1 MDIQLE
7 SVFTLSYKKGESVR
21 GFSYVSHELIYF
33 YSGRGK
39 IYINDIP
46 YHYQPN
52 SVLLT
57 QSKDV
62 KDYDADCYSEYT
74 CIRFKSLKYIQK
86 FRSGLYVLKDQS
98 VYQLFKSIKREYA
111 EKKISY
117 HELCN
122 MKTAEILV
130 ELLRN
135 SLQCEKDSDIYKL
148 IKEIDSTMLF
158 QKRIADIAEELN
170 YNPDYLRQK
179 LKKIAGVSLKAYIM
193 QQRIQNACKLL
204 EQENYSCT
212 EIAQLCGFSSSS
224 QFSRI
229 FKEKMGYT
237 PKSYKL

>member
-1 MDIQLE
+1 M
-7 SVFTLSYKKGESVR
+7 
-21 GFSYVSHELIYF
+21 
-33 YSGRGK
+33 
-39 IYINDIP
+39 
-46 YHYQPN
+46 
-52 SVLLT
+52 LLT

-135 SLQCEKDSDIYKL
+135 SLQCEKTATFI
-148 IKEIDSTMLF
+148 
-158 QKRIADIAEELN
+158 N
-170 YNPDYLRQK
+170 
-179 LKKIAGVSLKAYIM
+179 
-193 QQRIQNACKLL
+193 
-204 EQENYSCT
+204 
-212 EIAQLCGFSSSS
+212 
-224 QFSRI
+224 
-229 FKEKMGYT
+229 
-237 PKSYKL
+237 

>member
-122 MKTAEILV
+122 MKTAENTCGSY
-130 ELLRN
+130 LRN
-135 SLQCEKDSDIYKL
+135 SFTVRKKDSDIYK
-148 IKEIDSTMLF
+148 INKRKIDSTMLF
-158 QKRIADIAEELN
+158 SENVLRDIAEEL
-170 YNPDYLRQK
+170 K
-179 LKKIAGVSLKAYIM
+179 L
-193 QQRIQNACKLL
+193 
-204 EQENYSCT
+204 
-212 EIAQLCGFSSSS
+212 
-224 QFSRI
+224 
-229 FKEKMGYT
+229 
-237 PKSYKL
+237 

>member
-1 MDIQLE
+1 MFRRKFCFFL
-7 SVFTLSYKKGESVR
+7 YKSEVILWIFNWNRFSLFHIRKGKASGV
-21 GFSYVSHELIYF
+21 FSYVSHELIYF

-111 EKKISY
+111 EKMISY

-130 ELLRN
+130 GVIEEQFTVR
-135 SLQCEKDSDIYKL
+135 
-148 IKEIDSTMLF
+148 
-158 QKRIADIAEELN
+158 KR
-170 YNPDYLRQK
+170 
-179 LKKIAGVSLKAYIM
+179 
-193 QQRIQNACKLL
+193 QRHL
-204 EQENYSCT
+204 
-212 EIAQLCGFSSSS
+212 
-224 QFSRI
+224 
-229 FKEKMGYT
+229 
-237 PKSYKL
+237 